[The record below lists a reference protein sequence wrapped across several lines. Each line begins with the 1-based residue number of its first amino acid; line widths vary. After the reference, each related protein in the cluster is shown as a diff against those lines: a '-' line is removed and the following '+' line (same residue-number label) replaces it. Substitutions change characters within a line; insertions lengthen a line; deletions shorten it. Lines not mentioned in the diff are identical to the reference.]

1 MNARRCQSIL
11 RQINRANGHLH
22 QKHMRGAADV
32 AIFEGPECRE
42 FLKFISPDMYP
53 PHFLN
58 QYQSKPW
65 IQVILKGYWND
76 NRQEIQKACFPKS
89 RITVIKYAGFGAFKY
104 HTREEMDTDQKLHPD
119 VIDIPEINLV
129 TQTEPQPDY
138 IELIELDT
146 LLTDDWGLDEDYEKW
161 YQEALEKHTL
171 AS

>member
-1 MNARRCQSIL
+1 MNARRCQTIL

-42 FLKFISPDMYP
+42 FLKFISPDTYP

-65 IQVILKGYWND
+65 IQVVLKGYWND
-76 NRQEIQKACFPKS
+76 HRQEIQTACFPKS
-89 RITVIKYAGFGAFKY
+89 RITVIKYAGYGKFEYSKPEKPSEY
-104 HTREEMDTDQKLHPD
+104 PQL
-119 VIDIPEINLV
+119 DIPEIKLV
-129 TQTEPQPDY
+129 TQIEPQPDY
-138 IELIELDT
+138 IEIIELDT
-146 LLTDDWGLDEDYEKW
+146 LPTDDWGLDEDYEKW